1 MYTHNGRV
9 IEPNKTWTSDDGY
22 KHPSNWSK
30 IWSDADLKT
39 WSVTQSDDPV
49 AKSFDNRFY
58 HGYKV
63 DGDGNETDE
72 LIPRSLDDVQEKDS
86 DGNNLKDGD
95 GNNVITIGLKNY
107 WIAQKKAEASVLLSK
122 TDWYIVRNAETT
134 TAIPSEVTTE
144 RDNIRSAMT
153 ALETKIN
160 NAGDLDAF
168 IALFATSTDESG
180 NRVKS
185 DMDCF

>member
-1 MYTHNGRV
+1 MTPWYMNFKGK
-9 IEPNKTWTSDDGY
+9 INKVDNNTY
-22 KHPSNWSK
+22 NIYWS
-30 IWSDADLKT
+30 
-39 WSVTQSDDPV
+39 
-49 AKSFDNRFY
+49 
-58 HGYKV
+58 YKV
-63 DGDGNETDE
+63 
-72 LIPRSLDDVQEKDS
+72 I
-86 DGNNLKDGD
+86 DGNNI
-95 GNNVITIGLKNY
+95 ITMGLKNY
-107 WIAQKKAEASVLLSK
+107 WIAQKKAEANGLLSK

>member
-22 KHPSNWSK
+22 KHHSNWSK
-30 IWSDADLKT
+30 IWSAADLET
-39 WSVTQSDDPV
+39 WSVIEADDPV
-49 AKSFDNRFY
+49 VKSFDNRFY
-58 HGYKV
+58 WDADTPK
-63 DGDGNETDE
+63 
-72 LIPRSLDDVQEKDS
+72 SLDDVEEKDA
-86 DGNNLKDGD
+86 DGNNLKDVD
-95 GNNVITIGLKNY
+95 GNNIITMGLKNY
-107 WIAQKKAEASVLLSK
+107 WIAQKKAEANGLLSK

>member
-1 MYTHNGRV
+1 M
-9 IEPNKTWTSDDGY
+9 
-22 KHPSNWSK
+22 
-30 IWSDADLKT
+30 
-39 WSVTQSDDPV
+39 
-49 AKSFDNRFY
+49 
-58 HGYKV
+58 
-63 DGDGNETDE
+63 
-72 LIPRSLDDVQEKDS
+72 
-86 DGNNLKDGD
+86 
-95 GNNVITIGLKNY
+95 GLKNY
-107 WIAQKKAEASVLLSK
+107 WIAQKKAEANGLLSK